1 MALLASEERRMRDES
16 FPFSDETG
24 TVTVEVNGY
33 LWLTNCA
40 PSSGDCLMNP
50 TGPSTA
56 PTR

>member
-1 MALLASEERRMRDES
+1 MRDES